1 LKKGAAGCSWRRF
14 VMIGHKGAAPR
25 RHIAWRRWI
34 PLLLLAAGLA
44 AVLAFDLERFLSFEA
59 LQRHR
64 AWLVAQVDAHPVQ
77 TGALF
82 FIIYA
87 TAIALSVP
95 GGAVLSIAG
104 GCLFGTAF
112 GSGLIISAATVGA
125 CIIFLA
131 ARTALRDVLRRR
143 AGPFLQRMEQG
154 FLKDAFHYL
163 LVLRLVPLFPFWLVN
178 LVPAFFGMSLRS
190 YALATLI
197 GIAPASIVF
206 ASLGSG
212 LGSLLDAGQTP
223 DLGIL
228 FTPRLLLPILGLAL
242 LALTPVVYR
251 RLSPSVTPPRGP
263 DSA

>member
-1 LKKGAAGCSWRRF
+1 
-14 VMIGHKGAAPR
+14 MIGHEGAAPR
-25 RHIAWRRWI
+25 RHAAWRKWI
-34 PLLLLAAGLA
+34 PLLLLALGLA
-44 AVLAFDLERFLSFEA
+44 AVFAFDLERFLSFDA

-64 AWLVAQVDAHPVQ
+64 ASLMAQVDAHPLQ
-77 TGALF
+77 TAALY

-87 TAIALSVP
+87 AAIAFSVP

-104 GCLFGTAF
+104 GCLFGSVL
-112 GSGLIISAATVGA
+112 GSVLVICAATLGA
-125 CIIFLA
+125 CIVFLA
-131 ARTALRDVLRRR
+131 ARTALRDLLRRR
-143 AGPFLQRMEQG
+143 AGPFLQRMEEG
-154 FLKDAFHYL
+154 FRKNGFHYL

-178 LVPAFFGMSLRS
+178 LVPAFFGMSLRR
-190 YALATLI
+190 YALATVI

-251 RLSPSVTPPRGP
+251 RLAPSAAPPSGP
-263 DSA
+263 GNA

>member
-1 LKKGAAGCSWRRF
+1 
-14 VMIGHKGAAPR
+14 
-25 RHIAWRRWI
+25 
-34 PLLLLAAGLA
+34 
-44 AVLAFDLERFLSFEA
+44 
-59 LQRHR
+59 
-64 AWLVAQVDAHPVQ
+64 
-77 TGALF
+77 
-82 FIIYA
+82 
-87 TAIALSVP
+87 
-95 GGAVLSIAG
+95 
-104 GCLFGTAF
+104 
-112 GSGLIISAATVGA
+112 VGA

-206 ASLGSG
+206 TSLGSG

-263 DSA
+263 GSA

>member
-1 LKKGAAGCSWRRF
+1 
-14 VMIGHKGAAPR
+14 MIGHEGAAPR
-25 RHIAWRRWI
+25 RHAAWRKWI
-34 PLLLLAAGLA
+34 PLLLLALGLA
-44 AVLAFDLERFLSFEA
+44 AVFAFDLERFLSFDA

-64 AWLVAQVDAHPVQ
+64 AWLVAQVGAHPIQ
-77 TGALF
+77 TAALF
-82 FIIYA
+82 FFIYTA
-87 TAIALSVP
+87 AIAFSVP
-95 GGAVLSIAG
+95 GGAILSLAG
-104 GCLFGTAF
+104 GCLFGTVLGAI
-112 GSGLIISAATVGA
+112 LVITAATLGA
-125 CIIFLA
+125 CIVFLA
-131 ARTALRDVLRRR
+131 ARTALHDVLRRR

-178 LVPAFFGMSLRS
+178 LVPAFSRMSLRS

-212 LGSLLDAGQTP
+212 LGSLLDAGKTP

-251 RLSPSVTPPRGP
+251 RLSPSAVPPSGP
-263 DSA
+263 GNG

>member
-1 LKKGAAGCSWRRF
+1 
-14 VMIGHKGAAPR
+14 M
-25 RHIAWRRWI
+25 
-34 PLLLLAAGLA
+34 
-44 AVLAFDLERFLSFEA
+44 
-59 LQRHR
+59 
-64 AWLVAQVDAHPVQ
+64 
-77 TGALF
+77 
-82 FIIYA
+82 
-87 TAIALSVP
+87 
-95 GGAVLSIAG
+95 
-104 GCLFGTAF
+104 
-112 GSGLIISAATVGA
+112 
-125 CIIFLA
+125 
-131 ARTALRDVLRRR
+131 VLRRR

-228 FTPRLLLPILGLAL
+228 FHSAVAPADPGAGIA
-242 LALTPVVYR
+242 
-251 RLSPSVTPPRGP
+251 GP
-263 DSA
+263 DAGGLPAPVALGNAAEGPRQCLSTSRRIFALSAPARPGCRSLPEPRRWAPARF

>member
-1 LKKGAAGCSWRRF
+1 
-14 VMIGHKGAAPR
+14 
-25 RHIAWRRWI
+25 
-34 PLLLLAAGLA
+34 
-44 AVLAFDLERFLSFEA
+44 
-59 LQRHR
+59 
-64 AWLVAQVDAHPVQ
+64 
-77 TGALF
+77 
-82 FIIYA
+82 
-87 TAIALSVP
+87 
-95 GGAVLSIAG
+95 
-104 GCLFGTAF
+104 
-112 GSGLIISAATVGA
+112 
-125 CIIFLA
+125 
-131 ARTALRDVLRRR
+131 
-143 AGPFLQRMEQG
+143 MEQG

-263 DSA
+263 GSA